1 MNNQNAIDILIV
13 EDSPNDAL
21 LAIRSLRK
29 GNISN
34 SILHVTDGQAALDY
48 LHAEGEYSGR
58 DPTCLPKI
66 VLLDL
71 KLPKLDGLQ
80 VLARIRADARTK
92 LVPVVILTSSQE
104 ERDLIESYKLGA
116 NSFIVKPVEFENF
129 SNAIVELGLYWLLLN
144 KPAVVGMKQ

>member
-1 MNNQNAIDILIV
+1 MNQNAIDILIV

-104 ERDLIESYKLGA
+104 ERDLVESYKLGA

-129 SNAIVELGLYWLLLN
+129 SKAIVELGLYWLLLN
-144 KPAVVGMKQ
+144 KAAVIGTKK

>member
-1 MNNQNAIDILIV
+1 MNQNAIDILIV

-129 SNAIVELGLYWLLLN
+129 SKAIVELGLYWLLLN